1 MAKGGEQVKLRRG
14 LRGTGSPHLEVEF
27 SWTPHKALLTQM
39 QHGMSHFWPPNLS
52 QPQTLRVSCAH
63 LPL

>member
-14 LRGTGSPHLEVEF
+14 LRGTGSPYLEEEF

-39 QHGMSHFWPPNLS
+39 
-52 QPQTLRVSCAH
+52 
-63 LPL
+63 